1 MPLLEHWPGT
11 RVLSTS
17 QMPLGIP
24 NEQVLHMRPLA
35 VPDRVDCPVQVALEN
50 ESVAFLVRRACA
62 GDPHFALGE
71 ANVGAVTEICRQLD
85 GLPLALQ
92 MAAGRLRVLGAL
104 ALCESLCKGSMALG
118 YGSRDA
124 PLRQRSLEAAFR
136 WSDEL
141 LDPLA
146 RRVLRRL
153 SVFPGPF
160 SIEMAKVV
168 ASDPAAGLDGWGVVD
183 AVGTLVDHSLI
194 LVDEDALLRFRLLN
208 TTRIVARSELD
219 RAGELE
225 ECESRLAGMLQD
237 MNQLLPRAA

>member
-1 MPLLEHWPGT
+1 
-11 RVLSTS
+11 
-17 QMPLGIP
+17 
-24 NEQVLHMRPLA
+24 
-35 VPDRVDCPVQVALEN
+35 
-50 ESVAFLVRRACA
+50 
-62 GDPHFALGE
+62 
-71 ANVGAVTEICRQLD
+71 
-85 GLPLALQ
+85 
-92 MAAGRLRVLGAL
+92 
-104 ALCESLCKGSMALG
+104 MALG

-225 ECESRLAGMLQD
+225 ECESLAGMLQD